1 MFNAKQK
8 EQFLNTID
16 KENTYNAYVVVFNK
30 CENIESALEKDIA
43 DMTLT
48 EIRNLLDIGSGKSA
62 QSSSNFR
69 SMLSTYVDWCI
80 RNGKSIMTENNVSKI
95 SYTSIDKQRSYK
107 SSYVGSDKEMF
118 EVIQG
123 AFPDSDMISTQGI
136 TSIRRSI
143 ILLFYI
149 GMESKE
155 IMLLKKDDIDY
166 ENGIIHSPLY
176 ENVIYK
182 ADENLLYY
190 LRVCSDLEEIEY
202 SADQRK
208 KPEALCKNE
217 YVYRSRVG
225 KGRPFDYSG
234 TVTNSFIWKR
244 CEELNTGYEEAT
256 GIYKKLTP
264 STISESK
271 RFIDYRAAS
280 NKEEFLSNYRVE
292 LSIKTTKNERQLY
305 MSILNFKKDY
315 QAWEKA
321 FH

>member
-8 EQFLNTID
+8 DQFLHMID
-16 KENTYNAYVVVFNK
+16 KENTYNAYVVIFNK
-30 CENIESALEKDIA
+30 CENIEAAFGKDIA

-48 EIRNLLDIGSGKSA
+48 EIRNLLDICSGKSA
-62 QSSSNFR
+62 QSASNFR

-80 RNGKSIMTENNVSKI
+80 RNGKSVMTENNVSKI
-95 SYTSIDKQRSYK
+95 SSTSIEKQRSYK
-107 SSYVGSDKEMF
+107 SAYVGSDKEMF
-118 EVIQG
+118 EVIRG
-123 AFPDSDMISTQGI
+123 AFPDSEMIATQGI

-155 IMLLKKDDIDY
+155 IILLKKDDIDY
-166 ENGIIHSPLY
+166 ENGIIHSPVY
-176 ENVIYK
+176 DNVIYK
-182 ADENLLYY
+182 AGEELLYY
-190 LRVCSDLEEIEY
+190 LRVCSDLDEIEY
-202 SADQRK
+202 SVGQRK
-208 KPEALCKNE
+208 KPEALYMNE

-225 KGRPFDYSG
+225 KGRPSDYSG
-234 TVTNSFIWKR
+234 TVSNSFIWKR
-244 CEELNTGYEEAT
+244 CEELNIGYAEAT

-264 STISESK
+264 STIAESK

-280 NKEEFLSNYRVE
+280 NKEEFLNNYKVE
-292 LSIKTTKNERQLY
+292 LSIKTTKNARQLY
-305 MSILNFKKDY
+305 MSILTFKKDY